1 MFYLEDGEI
10 MLLRNVA
17 TELADYLSS
26 TVLLKNF
33 LLVTT

>member
-1 MFYLEDGEI
+1 

-17 TELADYLSS
+17 TELADSSTS

-33 LLVTT
+33 SPIAPHTPNL